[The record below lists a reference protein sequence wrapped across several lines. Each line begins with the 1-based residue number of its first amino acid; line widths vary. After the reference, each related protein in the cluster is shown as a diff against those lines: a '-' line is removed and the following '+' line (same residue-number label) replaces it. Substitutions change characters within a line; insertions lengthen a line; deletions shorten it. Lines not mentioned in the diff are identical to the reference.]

1 MWASIRVVDCIG
13 GDVSHVATAN
23 DTDNDSADV
32 TLLVATWDTSPPK
45 VRETIRS

>member
-1 MWASIRVVDCIG
+1 MGVVDCIG

-23 DTDNDSADV
+23 DTDNDAADNDSADV

-45 VRETIRS
+45 VRET